1 MQAATNGDYDIL
13 VDLRLLVECQR
24 IFQTPTIFWDIQ
36 MLQILCDYQMGLQ
49 L

>member
-1 MQAATNGDYDIL
+1 MQAATNGDYEIL
-13 VDLRLLVECQR
+13 VDLRLLVECKR
-24 IFQTPTIFWDIQ
+24 IFQTPTSFRDNQ